1 MSDPYPSYPA
11 PPSGEYG
18 QPAAP
23 RERPAPVT
31 MAVRLLYLNVVIGLI
46 GVITLFALKDD
57 LKKQILKKTPNASN
71 STVNAA
77 VAVAAVVAIILLL
90 LFALLAWQVGKGKNW
105 ARITTWVFAGLGV
118 ISGLASFAQPEAT
131 VNRILGIVGLVID
144 IAVIV
149 LLARP
154 QSNEYFRGPRYN

>member
-18 QPAAP
+18 PPAVP
-23 RERPAPVT
+23 RERPAVVT
-31 MAVRLLYLNVVIGLI
+31 MAVRLLYLNVLVGLI
-46 GVITLFALKDD
+46 GVVILFATKDD
-57 LKKQILKKTPNASN
+57 LKKQILKDTPTASD

-77 VAVAAVVAIILLL
+77 LTVGAVIAIVLLL

-118 ISGLASFAQPEAT
+118 LSGLAAFARPET
-131 VNRILGIVGLVID
+131 TGNRILGIVGLAID

-154 QSNEYFRGPRYN
+154 QSNEFFRPRYG